1 MLKQVIFILTKLAVN
16 ALALL
21 IVDALFDRIWF
32 DNTGATVVAAIA
44 LALVNT
50 YVRPLVLSLTLPLN
64 FLTLGLF
71 TLVINAGMLKLVS
84 WLIPA
89 FHVEGFW
96 TAVGGALVLSI
107 VSALLNQFLQPG
119 RNRLHVH
126 IHRT

>member
-1 MLKQVIFILTKLAVN
+1 MLKRISILLMKLAVN

-21 IVDALFDRIWF
+21 VVDRLFTCIRF
-32 DNTGATVVAAIA
+32 DTPGATLAAAVV

-50 YVRPLVLSLTLPLN
+50 YVRPMVLALTLPIGC
-64 FLTLGLF
+64 LTLGLF

-84 WLIPA
+84 WIIPA

-107 VSALLNQFLQPG
+107 VSTLLNWLLSPPKVRVQMW
-119 RNRLHVH
+119 RR
-126 IHRT
+126 

>member
-1 MLKQVIFILTKLAVN
+1 MFKRLVILLMKLAVN

-21 IVDALFDRIWF
+21 VVDALFGGIWF
-32 DNTGATVVAAIA
+32 DNPRATLAAAIV

-50 YVRPLVLSLTLPLN
+50 YVRPLIVALTLPFN
-64 FLTLGLF
+64 VLTLGLL

-84 WLIPA
+84 GLIPT

-107 VSALLNQFLQPG
+107 VSALLNWFLQPEH
-119 RNRLHVH
+119 NRVQVH
-126 IHRT
+126 RY